1 MVEDRNHTSH
11 KMTRVACCSH
21 IGKRSNQ
28 EDKFAFGGKVL
39 STRCFLL
46 LLCNETLRML
56 FPMTEWQISFGGKKL
71 IQEAIAARD
80 TDNATS
86 ILLQNEG

>member
-1 MVEDRNHTSH
+1 
-11 KMTRVACCSH
+11 
-21 IGKRSNQ
+21 
-28 EDKFAFGGKVL
+28 
-39 STRCFLL
+39 
-46 LLCNETLRML
+46 ML